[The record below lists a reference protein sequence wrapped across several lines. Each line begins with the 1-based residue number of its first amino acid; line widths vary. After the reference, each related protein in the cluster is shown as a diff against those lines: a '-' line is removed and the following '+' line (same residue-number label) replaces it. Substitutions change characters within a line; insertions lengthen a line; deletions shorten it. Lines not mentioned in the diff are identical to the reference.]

1 MRRCRA
7 GLDSVVSTVAQP
19 FTSKKPTSRVYS
31 RTPLVLP
38 RSLDTRPILR
48 VTPPEPTGLGRL
60 TQSALDTAGSVLST
74 LGSGAAS
81 LFSSCF
87 GQTATGSRYAPARR
101 RQLSGSQA
109 DYASPHE
116 PPAYKDDRS
125 EFSVT
130 RIKYSPAP
138 SGSTWSPRKKT
149 GIMSRL
155 SSGLSRFKSSS
166 KPSYSAPYSRVPWGG
181 ASMGTG
187 TAYIMPNYPASVRVP
202 DESMEPPP
210 SYEQVVG
217 ASQDSREQEAARWLK
232 HQERMN
238 EQYRSDWRSMWSEWI
253 DNGFRPSTN
262 NNASSTHNRG
272 PTGFAAISVPD
283 W

>member
-1 MRRCRA
+1 M
-7 GLDSVVSTVAQP
+7 
-19 FTSKKPTSRVYS
+19 YS
-31 RTPLVLP
+31 RTAPAGPPNSTARPVLHI
-38 RSLDTRPILR
+38 D
-48 VTPPEPTGLGRL
+48 PPEPTGLGL
-60 TQSALDTAGSVLST
+60 LAQSALDTAGSVLST

-81 LFSSCF
+81 FFSSCF

-101 RQLSGSQA
+101 RRHISASQA
-109 DYASPHE
+109 DHGRSHE

-125 EFSVT
+125 DFSVT
-130 RIKYSPAP
+130 GIKYSPAP

-155 SSGLSRFKSSS
+155 TSGLSRLVSSS
-166 KPSYSAPYSRVPWGG
+166 KPSYSSRHSHAPSGS

-187 TAYIMPNYPASVRVP
+187 TAYCMPDYPVP
-202 DESMEPPP
+202 VHVQAGSIPSEAPP
-210 SYEQVVG
+210 SYDEVVS

-238 EQYRSDWRSMWSEWI
+238 EQHPSDWRSMWSEWI

-262 NNASSTHNRG
+262 NREH
-272 PTGFAAISVPD
+272 TGFGAISVPD